1 MSFCFINTNQGRIPL
16 KKQSKQIAVCGI
28 TAALGVIFMLL
39 GNVLGLGMYLVPM
52 LIGMFL
58 TVIRRIYGNKFQILL
73 WLAISLLSF
82 ILVPSLEQ
90 NLIFLGLFGWYPIMR
105 PKLQKLST
113 LLRVA
118 AKFLIFNF
126 VVVGLECLLIL
137 VLSPE
142 ALGSALT
149 LLLLILGNITFFVYD
164 LAIPR
169 FEYLAAKH
177 LKNIVQ

>member
-1 MSFCFINTNQGRIPL
+1 MSFCFINTNQGLILL

-28 TAALGVIFMLL
+28 TVALGVIFMLL
-39 GNVLGLGMYLVPM
+39 GSVLGLGMYLVPM

-58 TVIRRIYGNKFQILL
+58 TVIGRTYGKKFQILL

-82 ILVPSLEQ
+82 ILVASPEQ
-90 NLIFLGLFGWYPIMR
+90 NLMFLGLFGWYPIMR
-105 PKLQKLST
+105 STLQKLST
-113 LLRVA
+113 VLRVA

-126 VVVGLECLLIL
+126 VVIGLECLLIL
-137 VLSPE
+137 VLFPE
-142 ALGSALT
+142 ALGTTLT
-149 LLLLILGNITFFVYD
+149 ILLLILGNITFFVYD

-177 LKNIVQ
+177 LKKIVQ